1 MAVAARRLAGD
12 PLAGAVVE
20 GGAAVERDRCLE
32 AQPGPAPFHARD
44 EADVEL
50 ACSLADGAVGYVDHV
65 DAGGGQ
71 PRRTLACHQR
81 IRVAHGHDDAA
92 DAGGDESV
100 RTRWRAAVVRARLE
114 RDDDRGAAHIGASGC
129 RVAQCHHL
137 RVRTAGLLRVA
148 ATGDAAVGSDDDAA
162 DPWIRLREAERL
174 SGQCQRLA
182 HEDVVWR
189 RRGRG
194 RRVVVHG
201 SGSMQGADQ
210 RFVSAVVS
218 GLMLHRP
225 GKGRRRCRR
234 QGRRRAGL
242 IAAHDE
248 EILPAQAADA
258 IDLFPRM
265 TGARIG
271 VTCGAGIA
279 HVAADAVRRRRT
291 ADRPARW
298 QQGDTAGP
306 ASRPAA
312 ARRCSGRRRSGRRR
326 PAIHRRRATQ
336 GTAPSATDATCWLPP
351 ETKRTPIMGS
361 LLQSAGSG

>member
-1 MAVAARRLAGD
+1 MRAASGVCSRESTTTRGGWRAVCTWRTSRRGSSSSTVPTPGEQGAGAPAPGMAVAARRLAGD

-201 SGSMQGADQ
+201 SA
-210 RFVSAVVS
+210 
-218 GLMLHRP
+218 
-225 GKGRRRCRR
+225 RCRVR
-234 QGRRRAGL
+234 INGSCRLSCQG
-242 IAAHDE
+242 
-248 EILPAQAADA
+248 
-258 IDLFPRM
+258 
-265 TGARIG
+265 
-271 VTCGAGIA
+271 
-279 HVAADAVRRRRT
+279 
-291 ADRPARW
+291 
-298 QQGDTAGP
+298 
-306 ASRPAA
+306 
-312 ARRCSGRRRSGRRR
+312 
-326 PAIHRRRATQ
+326 
-336 GTAPSATDATCWLPP
+336 
-351 ETKRTPIMGS
+351 
-361 LLQSAGSG
+361 